1 MASNQVVTYEEVKA
15 YRAQYGVALYAENS
29 GGYTTG
35 GIYVEWTTE
44 GGFTGGGWKELDPH
58 SPVHGKTDEQIK
70 EIITED
76 GNLDSVFKEWMDTV
90 SYEVRYLWIIQNV
103 SGSCR
108 YEIRE

>member
-44 GGFTGGGWKELDPH
+44 GGFTGEGWQTGDSS
-58 SPVHGKTDEQIK
+58 SPVCGMDQEQIE
-70 EIITED
+70 EIITND
-76 GNLDSVFKEWMDTV
+76 GNLNSVFGKWVD
-90 SYEVRYLWIIQNV
+90 SLDYEERYIWILTKVNE
-103 SGSCR
+103 SCR
-108 YEIRE
+108 YEVT